1 MYTYQQAFHKI
12 SSWLNKFWFHS
23 KMFKSGC
30 SVDFAEN
37 ALTPQWYTHIWQ
49 ISTQQQDRIFW
60 NLEGWIILINR
71 ELLYSFYA
79 ENMLF
84 RIENWI

>member
-1 MYTYQQAFHKI
+1 
-12 SSWLNKFWFHS
+12 
-23 KMFKSGC
+23 MFKSGC

-79 ENMLF
+79 ENMPF